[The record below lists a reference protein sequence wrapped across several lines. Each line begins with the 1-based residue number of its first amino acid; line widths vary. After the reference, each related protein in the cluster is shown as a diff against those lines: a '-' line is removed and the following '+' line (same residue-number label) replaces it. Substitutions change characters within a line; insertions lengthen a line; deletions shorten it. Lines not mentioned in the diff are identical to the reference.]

1 MIRPLKFRERLALA
15 IAVVQALIISFQSV
29 PYSVYAANNR
39 FANLI
44 LIYHENLRCDF
55 QIYFLYGKLTA
66 FILQIPISGYEY
78 HTDVYWSLVNQLDL
92 QPDNRLRIW

>member
-1 MIRPLKFRERLALA
+1 MIRPHKFRERLALA

-44 LIYHENLRCDF
+44 LIYHENLSCES
-55 QIYFLYGKLTA
+55 YFKNNLSNSI
-66 FILQIPISGYEY
+66 FFME
-78 HTDVYWSLVNQLDL
+78 N
-92 QPDNRLRIW
+92 